1 MYGMRHMQ
9 LAEGYRPVAADLQ
22 LAGGAHM
29 RRGRADIWS
38 KILFQYQARRAPAN
52 LGALLEAL
60 AAQDASALLGAR
72 R

>member
-1 MYGMRHMQ
+1 MPRQLKAARFVQ

-38 KILFQYQARRAPAN
+38 KVLFQYQARRSPAT
-52 LGALLEAL
+52 LSALLEAHC
-60 AAQDASALLGAR
+60 AQ
-72 R
+72 